1 MRVNMFLVSV
11 AAGLILSAVAD
22 ASEAPGHVGDTGN
35 VNSTGLPWEVHPV
48 SAAGIEHYPEPHW
61 TAAIGTGRAATVEG
75 RVGTGHSVPPVS
87 ARRYPNPDWT
97 AAIGTGAAAA
107 LPRT

>member
-1 MRVNMFLVSV
+1 MRVNMLLVSV

-22 ASEAPGHVGDTGN
+22 ASEAPGHVGGIGN
-35 VNSTGLPWEVHPV
+35 VNSRGLPWEVHPV
-48 SAAGIEHYPEPHW
+48 SPAGIEHYPEPHW
-61 TAAIGTGRAATVEG
+61 TAAIGTGRAATVG
-75 RVGTGHSVPPVS
+75 RRVGSEHSVSPTS
-87 ARRYPNPDWT
+87 ARRYPNSDWT